1 MSDVAV
7 DHLASSEIT
16 QEPSKA
22 AVALVTLALAVGGFG
37 IGTGEFVVMG
47 LLPDVA
53 GAFDVTTPQ
62 AGHVIS
68 AYALG
73 VVIGAPVIAAL
84 AAKLSRR
91 TLLLL
96 LMTVFALGNIASA
109 LAPTFASFTI
119 LRFIT
124 GLPHGAYFGVAALV
138 AASMVPAQ
146 RRARAVGQVML
157 GLTIATLVGTPVA
170 TFLGQLLSWRAAFM
184 MVGAIGALTVLL
196 IALFQPKD
204 EVEEGASILRELGAL
219 RRVQVWLALAM
230 AAVGFGGMFSIFT
243 YIASTTTD
251 VAGMPARMVPIVLA
265 LFGIGMNVGNIVGS
279 RLADIS
285 LKGTIGGMLVFNIVV
300 MVAVFADSRKP
311 ADAVHLRVPDRL
323 RLCRL
328 PGRPDAADGCR
339 RRRADACRRL
349 QPFGVQYRQ
358 RARRLARRARHRLG
372 LHRCRDRLCRRGPVV
387 RRPSGLCLRRCSR
400 AAAASTPDPDEK
412 LVRHCGINLFGHLT
426 FLHAGAIS
434 RPWKTACFHAD

>member
-300 MVAVFADSRKP
+300 MVLFSLTAANPLMLCICVFLIGCGFAACPAVQTRLMDVA
-311 ADAVHLRVPDRL
+311 ADAQTL
-323 RLCRL
+323 
-328 PGRPDAADGCR
+328 
-339 RRRADACRRL
+339 
-349 QPFGVQYRQ
+349 
-358 RARRLARRARHRLG
+358 
-372 LHRCRDRLCRRGPVV
+372 
-387 RRPSGLCLRRCSR
+387 
-400 AAAASTPDPDEK
+400 AAASNHSAFNIANALGAWLGG
-412 LVRHCGINLFGHLT
+412 LVIVWGYTAAATGYVGAVLSFAGLLVFAFAVALERRQQARLTLTKNWCGIVALT
-426 FLHAGAIS
+426 FSA
-434 RPWKTACFHAD
+434 T